1 MTVQVYENGVLIWYD
16 TANKLDGVLRKVVS
30 LGLAADANF
39 TMSQLATD
47 AHTIRTEIN
56 DAIAKKAEA
65 FGVKK
70 GVFKH
75 EQSSAS

>member
-1 MTVQVYENGVLIWYD
+1 
-16 TANKLDGVLRKVVS
+16 
-30 LGLAADANF
+30 
-39 TMSQLATD
+39 MSQLATD
-47 AHTIRTEIN
+47 AHIIRTEIN